1 MNSHYRFPRKG
12 CRKGGVQFILAWA
25 VESAKCPAMTDAIAP
40 GLLPEGL
47 ADRLPPK
54 AEASARLV
62 REVLDTVASH
72 GYRRVMPALAEFEE
86 TLVSRLQSASA
97 EDLLRAVDPVSQRSL
112 AIRPDMTAQIG
123 RIAATRMAATP
134 RPLRLCYGG
143 PVMKLRADQLRPER
157 ERMQVGAEIIGTD
170 SVAAAVEIV
179 NVAIEALQRAGVEGI
194 TIDFT
199 LPDLVPMLA
208 AGPMPLSPAE
218 VESVRT
224 RLDAKD
230 AGSLAALGAGAQPY
244 LALIEATGPFHRA
257 MERLEEFNAGPAQG
271 ALTKRIEA
279 LRAIAKP
286 IGWDITLTLDPT
298 ERHGFE
304 YQSWFGF
311 SVFAE
316 GFIGEIGRGGSYS
329 VARTDGESE
338 SAMGFSLYPDP
349 LIDAGFGALTA
360 QRLFLPMG
368 HDAERAAALRAKGW
382 ITVAALDSADDAH
395 ALGCEAVLDGAQ
407 IRAL

>member
-1 MNSHYRFPRKG
+1 
-12 CRKGGVQFILAWA
+12 
-25 VESAKCPAMTDAIAP
+25 MTDTLAP

-47 ADRLPPK
+47 ADRLPPQ
-54 AEASARLV
+54 AEANARLV
-62 REVLDTVASH
+62 REVLDTVAGH

-97 EDLLRAVDPVSQRSL
+97 QELLRAVDPVSQRTL
-112 AIRPDMTAQIG
+112 AIRPDMTAQVG
-123 RIAATRMAATP
+123 RIAATRMAGAA

-143 PVMKLRADQLRPER
+143 PVMRLRADQLRPER
-157 ERMQVGAEIIGTD
+157 ERMQVGAEIIGSD

-179 NVAIEALQRAGVEGI
+179 NVAIEALQRAGVAGI

-199 LPDLVPMLA
+199 LPDLVPALA
-208 AGPMPLSPAE
+208 AGPMPLVAGD
-218 VESVRT
+218 VEAVRT

-230 AGSLAALGAGAQPY
+230 AGSLAELGASAAPY
-244 LALIEATGPFHRA
+244 QALIEATGPFHPA
-257 MERLEEFNAGPAQG
+257 MERLEALDAGAGKG
-271 ALTKRIEA
+271 ALAERIAA

-311 SVFAE
+311 SIFAE
-316 GFIGEIGRGGSYS
+316 GFIGEIGRGGSYA
-329 VARTDGESE
+329 VTRLDGTSE
-338 SAMGFSLYPDP
+338 PAMGFSLYPDP
-349 LIDAGFGALTA
+349 LIDAGFGTETA
-360 QRLFLPMG
+360 RRLFLPLG
-368 HDAERAAALRAKGW
+368 HDAERAAALRGEGW
-382 ITVAALDSADDAH
+382 VTVAALSGADDAK
-395 ALGCEAVLDGAQ
+395 ALGCEAMLDGKG

>member
-1 MNSHYRFPRKG
+1 
-12 CRKGGVQFILAWA
+12 
-25 VESAKCPAMTDAIAP
+25 MTEAIAP

-86 TLVSRLQSASA
+86 TLVARLQSARA
-97 EDLLRAVDPVSQRSL
+97 EDLLRAVDPLSQRSL

-179 NVAIEALQRAGVEGI
+179 NVAIEALQRAGVSGI

-199 LPDLVPMLA
+199 LPDLVTMLA
-208 AGPMPLSPAE
+208 DGPMPLPQGD
-218 VESVRT
+218 VEAVRDS
-224 RLDAKD
+224 LDAKD
-230 AGSLAALGAGAQPY
+230 AGSLAALGEAARPY
-244 LALIEATGPFHRA
+244 LALIEATGPFHPA
-257 MERLEEFNAGPAQG
+257 MERLQAFNAGPAKG
-271 ALTKRIEA
+271 KLDNLIAA

-316 GFIGEIGRGGSYS
+316 GFIGEIGRGGSYA
-329 VARTDGESE
+329 VAGADGKAEP
-338 SAMGFSLYPDP
+338 AMGFSLYPDP
-349 LIDAGFGALTA
+349 LIDAGFGTTAA
-360 QRLFLPMG
+360 QRAFLPIG
-368 HDAERAAALRAKGW
+368 HDGARAAALRAEGW
-382 ITVAALDSADDAH
+382 VTIAALDEADDPL
-395 ALGCEAVLDGAQ
+395 ALGCEAILDGTEL
-407 IRAL
+407 RRL

>member
-1 MNSHYRFPRKG
+1 
-12 CRKGGVQFILAWA
+12 
-25 VESAKCPAMTDAIAP
+25 MTEAIAP

-86 TLVSRLQSASA
+86 TLVARLQSARA
-97 EDLLRAVDPVSQRSL
+97 EDLLRAVDPLSQRSL

-179 NVAIEALQRAGVEGI
+179 NVAIEALQRAGVSGI

-199 LPDLVPMLA
+199 LPDLVTMLA
-208 AGPMPLSPAE
+208 DGPMPLPQGD
-218 VESVRT
+218 VEAVRDS
-224 RLDAKD
+224 LDAKD
-230 AGSLAALGAGAQPY
+230 AGSLAALGEAARPY
-244 LALIEATGPFHRA
+244 LALIEATGPFHPA
-257 MERLEEFNAGPAQG
+257 MERLEAFDAGPAKG
-271 ALTKRIEA
+271 KLDNLIAA

-316 GFIGEIGRGGSYS
+316 GFIGEIGRGGSYA
-329 VARTDGESE
+329 VAGADGKAEP
-338 SAMGFSLYPDP
+338 AMGFSLYPDP
-349 LIDAGFGALTA
+349 LIDAGFGTTAA
-360 QRLFLPMG
+360 QRAFLPIG
-368 HDAERAAALRAKGW
+368 HDGARAAALRAEGW
-382 ITVAALDSADDAH
+382 VTIAALDEADDPL
-395 ALGCEAVLDGAQ
+395 ALGCEAILDGTEL
-407 IRAL
+407 RRL

>member
-1 MNSHYRFPRKG
+1 
-12 CRKGGVQFILAWA
+12 
-25 VESAKCPAMTDAIAP
+25 MTEAIAP

-86 TLVSRLQSASA
+86 TLVARLQSARA
-97 EDLLRAVDPVSQRSL
+97 EDLLRAVDPLSQRSL

-179 NVAIEALQRAGVEGI
+179 NVAIEALQRAGVSGI

-199 LPDLVPMLA
+199 LPDLVTMLA
-208 AGPMPLSPAE
+208 DGPMPLPQGD
-218 VESVRT
+218 VEAVRDS
-224 RLDAKD
+224 LDAKD
-230 AGSLAALGAGAQPY
+230 AGSLTALGAAAKPY
-244 LALIEATGPFHRA
+244 MALIEATGPFHPA
-257 MERLEEFNAGPAQG
+257 MERLEAFDAGPAKG
-271 ALTKRIEA
+271 ALRELIGA

-316 GFIGEIGRGGSYS
+316 GFIGEIGRGGSYA
-329 VARTDGESE
+329 VARADGGSE
-338 SAMGFSLYPDP
+338 PAMGFSLYPDP
-349 LIDAGFGALTA
+349 LIDAGFGTTAA
-360 QRLFLPMG
+360 QRAFLPIG
-368 HDAERAAALRAKGW
+368 HDGARAAALRAEGW
-382 ITVAALDSADDAH
+382 VTIAALDEADDPL
-395 ALGCEAVLDGAQ
+395 ALGCEAILDGTEL
-407 IRAL
+407 RRL

>member
-1 MNSHYRFPRKG
+1 
-12 CRKGGVQFILAWA
+12 
-25 VESAKCPAMTDAIAP
+25 MTDALAP

-47 ADRLPPK
+47 ADRLPPQ

-62 REVLDTVASH
+62 REVLDTVAGH

-97 EDLLRAVDPVSQRSL
+97 QELLRAVDPVSQRTL
-112 AIRPDMTAQIG
+112 AIRPDMTAQVG
-123 RIAATRMAATP
+123 RIAATRMASAA

-143 PVMKLRADQLRPER
+143 PVMRLRADQLRPER
-157 ERMQVGAEIIGTD
+157 ERMQVGAEIIGSD

-179 NVAIEALQRAGVEGI
+179 NVAIEALQRAGVAGI

-199 LPDLVPMLA
+199 LPDLVPALA
-208 AGPMPLSPAE
+208 TGPMPLAAGDIE
-218 VESVRT
+218 AVRT

-230 AGSLAALGAGAQPY
+230 AGSLAELGESAAPY
-244 LALIEATGPFHRA
+244 QALIEATGPFHPA
-257 MERLEEFNAGPAQG
+257 MERLEALDAGATKG
-271 ALTKRIEA
+271 ALAERIAA

-316 GFIGEIGRGGSYS
+316 GFIGEIGRGGSYA
-329 VARTDGESE
+329 VTRLDGTSE
-338 SAMGFSLYPDP
+338 PAMGFSLYPDP
-349 LIDAGFGALTA
+349 LIDAGFGTETA
-360 QRLFLPMG
+360 KRLFLPLG
-368 HDAERAAALRAKGW
+368 HDTVRAAELRAEGW
-382 ITVAALDSADDAH
+382 VTVAALSRDDDAK
-395 ALGCEAVLDGAQ
+395 ALGCEAVLDGKGLR
-407 IRAL
+407 IL

>member
-1 MNSHYRFPRKG
+1 
-12 CRKGGVQFILAWA
+12 
-25 VESAKCPAMTDAIAP
+25 MTDAIAP

-47 ADRLPPK
+47 SDRLPPQ
-54 AEASARLV
+54 AEASARMV

-86 TLVSRLQSASA
+86 TLVSRLSSASPQ
-97 EDLLRAVDPVSQRSL
+97 ELLRVVDPLSQRSL

-123 RIAATRMAATP
+123 RIAATRMAGSP

-143 PVMKLRADQLRPER
+143 PVMRLRADQLRPER
-157 ERMQVGAEIIGTD
+157 ERMQVGAEIIGSD
-170 SVAAAVEIV
+170 GVAAAVEIV
-179 NVAIEALQRAGVEGI
+179 NVAIEALQRAGVKGI

-199 LPDLVPMLA
+199 LPDLVPALA
-208 AGPMPLSPAE
+208 DGPMPIAGGD
-218 VESVRT
+218 VEALRS

-230 AGSLAALGAGAQPY
+230 AGSLADMGPSAAPY
-244 LALIEATGPFHRA
+244 QALIEATGPFHPA
-257 MERLEEFNAGPAQG
+257 MTRLEALDAGAAKG
-271 ALTKRIEA
+271 ALAERIAA

-311 SVFAE
+311 SIFAE

-329 VARTDGESE
+329 VAGLNGSSE
-338 SAMGFSLYPDP
+338 PAMGFSLYPDP
-349 LIDAGFGALTA
+349 LIDAGFGAEA
-360 QRLFLPMG
+360 ARRLFLPLG
-368 HDAERAAALRAKGW
+368 HDPERAAELRREGW
-382 ITVAALDSADDAH
+382 VTVAALSASDSAK
-395 ALGCEAVLDGAQ
+395 ALGCEAALDGEEVK
-407 IRAL
+407 AL